1 MPTTTLSADALEI
14 AREQITKEIRED
26 LRTGSGNWYNV
37 FSSSSAEPSVLEQ
50 MAALRTDDNKLLGN
64 LTAKASATLDEGEVK
79 LEVRVCAVRM
89 GRAGMGEWGTGWRAG
104 RAHYTPLEPDYSHVL
119 RLNLCS

>member
-50 MAALRTDDNKLLGN
+50 MAALRTDDNELLGN

-89 GRAGMGEWGTGWRAG
+89 GRAGMGEWGTGG
-104 RAHYTPLEPDYSHVL
+104 GQDGHIPPP
-119 RLNLCS
+119 